1 MNVTRYQVRPGDLT
15 ALDRHPP
22 DDSGPFGGK
31 QEALEHLQKGIDR
44 LAARQEQLYAQGKHA
59 LLLIFQGM
67 DASGKDSAISHVM
80 SGVNPLGTDVHAFKQ
95 PSSEELSHDFL
106 WRAVK
111 ALPARGRIGLFNR
124 SYYEEVLVVRVH
136 PEMLEA
142 QHLPAEAR
150 NEKIWKRRYHAIND
164 WERHLVDNGF
174 RIVKLFLNL
183 SKEEQR
189 QRFLARI
196 DEPEKNWK
204 FSAADARER
213 EHWDEYQVA
222 YSEMLSHTST
232 DWAPWHVI
240 PADHKWFARIAASA
254 IIADALMAIDPQYP
268 TVSDET
274 RTELLATKTVLEG
287 EAP

>member
-1 MNVTRYQVRPGDLT
+1 MNVTRYQVRPGDRT

-136 PEMLEA
+136 PEILA
-142 QHLPAEAR
+142 GQRLPVERVTPHVWRDSLDDIAAFERYLWR
-150 NEKIWKRRYHAIND
+150 NGTTIRK
-164 WERHLVDNGF
+164 F
-174 RIVKLFLNL
+174 FLHV
-183 SKEEQR
+183 SPEEQR
-189 QRFLARI
+189 KRLLARL
-196 DEPEKNWK
+196 DDPTKTWK
-204 FSAADARER
+204 FAAGDVPER
-213 EHWDEYQVA
+213 AKWKA
-222 YSEMLSHTST
+222 YMKAYRQALAGTSST
-232 DWAPWHVI
+232 HAPWYVI
-240 PADHKWFARIAASA
+240 PADHKWFAHVLIAEIVVQAR
-254 IIADALMAIDPQYP
+254 DALDLAAPKPSEKEKRERAQA
-268 TVSDET
+268 
-274 RTELLATKTVLEG
+274 RRELLRKD
-287 EAP
+287 